1 MSIFAVSSEIHYIMR
16 HLYRYCRYC
25 LACIF
30 LMCLAFMGCVPE
42 DIELPCR
49 IKSVATDTALSIS
62 AHRARLSG
70 KVAITDADSISC
82 GIIYDVSSTLSST
95 KGTMKSTKSVGDYF
109 VEVSELNANTT
120 YYYRAYA
127 VEAETYKY
135 GKIHSFKTDI
145 SVVTGTA
152 KDVTHNAATLSGE
165 IDSDGKSLTCGI
177 IYGTSS
183 VLSDT
188 NGTKVSTTSKGKY
201 VIDIADLNAN
211 TTYYYC
217 AYAIIGNTYK
227 YGKVLSF
234 KTGVSVVTGEAT
246 DISESGATLAGTVE
260 GNNNTFDCGIIY
272 ATSSAALLSSGTK
285 IAATSKDEHYS
296 ITLADLSAN
305 TTYYYCAYAVVNG
318 QYVYGEVKSFTT
330 HKVLSV
336 ITGAASNI
344 GTNKATVSCV
354 VYGASESIT
363 CGVIYGTTD
372 QLSSTS
378 GSRASTTS
386 KGSYSINLESL
397 KENTTYYYRAY
408 IVVDKEYRYG
418 DIRSFK
424 TSQTSQPSQSVSV
437 TTDAASDITYKSALL
452 NGTLE
457 GSTSSVACGFIY
469 GKTSTLSSTSGTK
482 VSTSSSG
489 AYSIFVSDLDANTTY
504 YYRAYAL
511 INGQYIYGTVSSFT
525 TKLEITITTNEAS
538 DITSHG
544 AVLSGTVSNAEQ
556 SISCGIIYGTSIN
569 LSSTSG
575 TKLPT
580 TSQGTFS
587 LNLADLTPNTTYYY
601 CAYVIIDGKYKYGEI
616 LSFNTEQ
623 EDKTGTVGEAIDLG
637 LSVKWASWN
646 VGASSPE
653 EYGDYFAWG
662 ETVTKSI
669 YYDNNSVIYGLS
681 ISELESRGIISSDG
695 NLTAEYD
702 AATANWSGSWRMPTK
717 AEQVELL
724 ANCTWEWTTQNGVN
738 GYKVTGVNG
747 NFIFLPAA
755 GYRPGT
761 SLYDAGSYGI
771 YWSATLYDN
780 SAYACDL
787 SFDSSEYGWH
797 RSYCSF
803 GLTVRPVYS
812 EAPVITITTGEAT
825 DITTDGATL
834 SGVVSNATGLIGCG
848 FIYGTSSDMSSL
860 NNKRISTASDGIY
873 SISVSNLQPGTT
885 YYYCAYTIIGGEE
898 RYGEV
903 FSFTTEQEVVDN
915 PSVSYETFMVNGV
928 SFRMID
934 VEGGT
939 FTMGAPNS
947 DSDARDN
954 EKPAHQVT
962 LSSYAI
968 GETEVTQ
975 ELWQAVMGNNP
986 SNSFGKQKPVEG
998 VSWYDCQEF
1007 ISKLNDLTGENFR
1020 LPTEAEWEYAARGG
1034 NASQGYKYS
1043 GSNAIDD
1050 VAWYSKVETYIVKTK
1065 QPNELCIYDMS
1076 GNVGEWCTDWYSS
1089 SYYSYSPEN
1098 NPAGPYS
1105 GSNRVI
1111 RGGSSYYN
1119 ARDCRVTY
1127 RNYGSPDGGG
1137 GDVGFRLVRSDKPL
1151 QTIIVSTGEVTDITT
1166 NSATLSG
1173 VVSNAT
1179 QAISCGIIYGTS
1191 SDMSSLNNNREAT
1204 SSDGTYSI
1212 SVSNLQPG
1220 TTYYYCAYAVIGGEE
1235 RYGEVYSFTTQQEEQ
1250 IGTVGEAID
1259 LGLSVKWASW
1269 NVGASSPEE
1278 YGNYFAWG
1286 ETTTKFDYSSS
1297 TSVTHGLSSSELRSR
1312 GIIDANGNLTAAYDA
1327 ATVNWDDKWRIPT
1340 SEEIEELLNCTWE
1353 WTTMNDVN
1361 GYEVTGPNGNSI
1373 FLPAAGR
1380 RKDVVYDDVETSG
1393 YYWSAKRN
1401 EAVNS
1406 LNLYFYSG
1414 VNYLIFGFRYCGHTV
1429 RPVYGEPQ
1437 SNVTIT
1443 TGEVTDITADGATLS
1458 GVVGNATE
1466 SISCGFI
1473 YGTSSD
1479 MSSLNNNREAASSD
1493 GTYSISVSNLQP
1505 GTTYYYC
1512 AYAIIGGE
1520 ERYGEVCSFTTLQVS
1535 GENTSSY
1542 EAVDLGLS
1550 VKWATCNVGA
1560 DSPED
1565 YGDYFAWGETTTKT
1579 DYSDSNSVTYG
1590 LSISELE
1597 SRGIIDANGNLTA
1610 VYDAATVNWG
1620 GYWRM
1625 PTETEINEL
1634 CTECD
1639 WELTAM
1645 NGVYGYMV
1653 KSRTN
1658 DNSIFLPAA
1667 GYRHGTSLYFE
1678 GSASSGGFYWSSPAK
1693 DDDDESYI
1701 LYFYLDY
1708 NYGGSYNSSR
1718 RDGYTVRPVSDK

>member
-1 MSIFAVSSEIHYIMR
+1 
-16 HLYRYCRYC
+16 
-25 LACIF
+25 
-30 LMCLAFMGCVPE
+30 MGCVPE

-70 KVAITDADSISC
+70 KVDITDTDSISC

-95 KGTMKSTKSVGDYF
+95 KGTMKSTRSVGDYF
-109 VEVSELNANTT
+109 VEVSELKANTT

-201 VIDIADLNAN
+201 VINIADLSAN

-246 DISESGATLAGTVE
+246 DISESGATLAGMVE
-260 GNNNTFDCGIIY
+260 GNNNAFDCGMIY

-318 QYVYGEVKSFTT
+318 QYVYGEVKSLTT
-330 HKVLSV
+330 LKVLSV

-363 CGVIYGTTD
+363 CGVIYGTTN

-408 IVVDKEYRYG
+408 IVVNKEYRYG
-418 DIRSFK
+418 DIRSFT

-437 TTDAASDITYKSALL
+437 TTDAASDITNKSASL

-469 GKTSTLSSTSGTK
+469 GKTTTLSSTSGTK

-489 AYSIFVSDLDANTTY
+489 AYSILVSGLEDNTTY

-511 INGQYIYGTVSSFT
+511 INGQYIYGTVRSFT
-525 TKLEITITTNEAS
+525 TKREITITTNEAS

-544 AVLSGTVSNAEQ
+544 AVLSGTINNAEQ
-556 SISCGIIYGTSIN
+556 SMDCGIIYGTSNN

-575 TKLPT
+575 TKLST

-587 LNLADLTPNTTYYY
+587 FNLADLTPNTTYYY
-601 CAYVIIDGKYKYGEI
+601 CAYAIVEGEYKYGEI

-623 EDKTGTVGEAIDLG
+623 EDKTSTVGEAIDLG

-669 YYDNNSVIYGLS
+669 YYDGNSVIYGFS

-761 SLYDAGSYGI
+761 SLYDADSYGI

-812 EAPVITITTGEAT
+812 EAPLQVATIETGEAA
-825 DITTDGATL
+825 DITTDGVVL
-834 SGVVSNATGLIGCG
+834 HGVVS
-848 FIYGTSSDMSSL
+848 
-860 NNKRISTASDGIY
+860 
-873 SISVSNLQPGTT
+873 
-885 YYYCAYTIIGGEE
+885 
-898 RYGEV
+898 
-903 FSFTTEQEVVDN
+903 
-915 PSVSYETFMVNGV
+915 
-928 SFRMID
+928 
-934 VEGGT
+934 
-939 FTMGAPNS
+939 
-947 DSDARDN
+947 
-954 EKPAHQVT
+954 
-962 LSSYAI
+962 
-968 GETEVTQ
+968 
-975 ELWQAVMGNNP
+975 
-986 SNSFGKQKPVEG
+986 
-998 VSWYDCQEF
+998 
-1007 ISKLNDLTGENFR
+1007 
-1020 LPTEAEWEYAARGG
+1020 
-1034 NASQGYKYS
+1034 
-1043 GSNAIDD
+1043 
-1050 VAWYSKVETYIVKTK
+1050 
-1065 QPNELCIYDMS
+1065 
-1076 GNVGEWCTDWYSS
+1076 
-1089 SYYSYSPEN
+1089 
-1098 NPAGPYS
+1098 
-1105 GSNRVI
+1105 
-1111 RGGSSYYN
+1111 
-1119 ARDCRVTY
+1119 
-1127 RNYGSPDGGG
+1127 
-1137 GDVGFRLVRSDKPL
+1137 
-1151 QTIIVSTGEVTDITT
+1151 
-1166 NSATLSG
+1166 
-1173 VVSNAT
+1173 
-1179 QAISCGIIYGTS
+1179 
-1191 SDMSSLNNNREAT
+1191 
-1204 SSDGTYSI
+1204 
-1212 SVSNLQPG
+1212 
-1220 TTYYYCAYAVIGGEE
+1220 
-1235 RYGEVYSFTTQQEEQ
+1235 
-1250 IGTVGEAID
+1250 
-1259 LGLSVKWASW
+1259 
-1269 NVGASSPEE
+1269 
-1278 YGNYFAWG
+1278 
-1286 ETTTKFDYSSS
+1286 
-1297 TSVTHGLSSSELRSR
+1297 
-1312 GIIDANGNLTAAYDA
+1312 
-1327 ATVNWDDKWRIPT
+1327 
-1340 SEEIEELLNCTWE
+1340 
-1353 WTTMNDVN
+1353 
-1361 GYEVTGPNGNSI
+1361 
-1373 FLPAAGR
+1373 
-1380 RKDVVYDDVETSG
+1380 
-1393 YYWSAKRN
+1393 
-1401 EAVNS
+1401 
-1406 LNLYFYSG
+1406 
-1414 VNYLIFGFRYCGHTV
+1414 
-1429 RPVYGEPQ
+1429 
-1437 SNVTIT
+1437 
-1443 TGEVTDITADGATLS
+1443 
-1458 GVVGNATE
+1458 NATE

-1479 MSSLNNNREAASSD
+1479 MSSLNNKRIGTSSV
-1493 GTYSISVSNLQP
+1493 GSYSMSVSYLQS

-1520 ERYGEVCSFTTLQVS
+1520 ERYGEVCSFTTLQEVAITTGEATDITADGATLS
-1535 GENTSSY
+1535 GVVTGADEAITCGIIYGTSSDMSLNENREETSSNGTY
-1542 EAVDLGLS
+1542 TISISYLQPGTTYYYCAYAVIDGEEWYGEVRSFTTELFPVKPDFSSHEAVDLGLS
-1550 VKWATCNVGA
+1550 VKWASYNVGA
-1560 DSPED
+1560 TSSEE
-1565 YGDYFAWGETTTKT
+1565 YGDYFAWGETTTKS
-1579 DYSDSNSVTYG
+1579 DYRSSNSVTYG

-1597 SRGIIDANGNLTA
+1597 SRGIIDSDGQLTA
-1610 VYDAATVNWG
+1610 VYDAATTNWG
-1620 GYWRM
+1620 ESWRM
-1625 PTETEINEL
+1625 PTKAEQDEL
-1634 CTECD
+1634 RNKCT
-1639 WELTAM
+1639 WTWTTQ
-1645 NGVYGYMV
+1645 NGVKGYKV
-1653 KSRTN
+1653 TGPN
-1658 DNSIFLPAA
+1658 GNFIFLPAA
-1667 GYRHGTSLYFE
+1667 GYRDFSALYTA
-1678 GSASSGGFYWSSPAK
+1678 GSYGYYWSATPDSHR
-1693 DDDDESYI
+1693 
-1701 LYFYLDY
+1701 LYACGLRFD
-1708 NYGGSYNSSR
+1708 S
-1718 RDGYTVRPVSDK
+1718 DGYYWYDYYRYNGFAVRPVSER